1 VWKRTRHSHRGK
13 QDPHQKAIKQADL
26 DTLEQWA
33 TEGIIDL
40 KFLDESGFC
49 LWSPV
54 SYSYSRVGE
63 QKFMEQTPRR
73 GRRLSILGV
82 WQPDETFEYA
92 LAIGSFKGESYIK
105 VMDWLA
111 DKAAVTLEQTGK
123 RTVIVQDNGP
133 LHLSGLVRQQWERW
147 ELKGL
152 SIFFLPKYC
161 SQMNP
166 IEGEWHQLKVYELI
180 GRMFEDEYDLATA
193 VINGIQARS
202 IQGDYDVERFLFNH
216 A

>member
-1 VWKRTRHSHRGK
+1 V
-13 QDPHQKAIKQADL
+13 I
-26 DTLEQWA
+26 E
-33 TEGIIDL
+33 L

-54 SYSYSRVGE
+54 SYSYSRIGA

-92 LAIGSFKGESYIK
+92 LAVGSFRGPSYTK

-111 DKAAVTLEQTGK
+111 DKAAVTLAQTG
-123 RTVIVQDNGP
+123 RLTVLVQDNGP
-133 LHLSGLVRQQWERW
+133 LHLSALVQKQWEPW
-147 ELKGL
+147 AQKGL
-152 SIFFLPKYC
+152 LIFFLPKYC

-166 IEGEWHQLKVYELI
+166 IEGEWHQLKTHEI
-180 GRMFEDEYDLATA
+180 AGQMFEDEYDLAIA
-193 VINGIQARS
+193 VMDGMKARS
-202 IQGDYDVERFLFNH
+202 LQGGYDLDRFIFNS